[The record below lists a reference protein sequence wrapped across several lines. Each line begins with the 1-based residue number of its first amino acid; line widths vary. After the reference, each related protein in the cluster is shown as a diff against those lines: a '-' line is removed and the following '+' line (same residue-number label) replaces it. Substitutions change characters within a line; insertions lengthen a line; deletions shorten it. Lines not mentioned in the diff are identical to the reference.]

1 MCAEEESNIAELDVG
16 ERNSGE
22 NGKKVCEVKSGE
34 AGHAAKQI
42 GEEEKTLACV
52 AFHRTDQKNSR
63 KKSGPAAKKRSSSIS
78 LSPSLSN
85 FFFDRHKR
93 QSDFGRR
100 KEEEGRERKSGAED
114 FTLPSPLQTP
124 LSPAATSTPARPA
137 SKSQLTRE
145 ASRSVLDPADV
156 REKKGERECGCR
168 NHTVHRRMNERT
180 SDGRRSSVRTHVL
193 VPYV

>member
-1 MCAEEESNIAELDVG
+1 MDPDIQRGKME
-16 ERNSGE
+16 
-22 NGKKVCEVKSGE
+22 KKVCEVKSGE

-63 KKSGPAAKKRSSSIS
+63 KKSGPAAKKAIIIYFS
-78 LSPSLSN
+78 LPPFPT

-156 REKKGERECGCR
+156 REKKGDRECGCR
-168 NHTVHRRMNERT
+168 NHTVHRRTNERT
-180 SDGRRSSVRTHVL
+180 SDVRRSSVRTHVL